1 MAAETHHDTYKSS
14 GNHMPAHLSYLST
27 SVSKTRANNS
37 IMYCWHRANGRYIT
51 GYSSLKKQM
60 EIKKTRSCN

>member
-27 SVSKTRANNS
+27 SVSKTRANN
-37 IMYCWHRANGRYIT
+37 
-51 GYSSLKKQM
+51 
-60 EIKKTRSCN
+60 RSCTVGTEPMVDTLLATQVSKNKWR